1 MKTLFTTQ
9 EAFEGAKNVYQ
20 EDGKSFITVGEPMG
34 RGHVTRIKTDITG
47 EKMNQIFKVI
57 GLGDYFEC
65 EDDNG
70 ILYIRY
76 YVPNED
82 KEPLWDFDLEEE

>member
-1 MKTLFTTQ
+1 MKTLLTRQ
-9 EAFEGAKNVYQ
+9 EAFEDVKNVYQ
-20 EDGKSFITVGEPMG
+20 EDGKNFITVGETKGSPYMA
-34 RGHVTRIKTDITG
+34 RIKTDVTG
-47 EKMNQIFKVI
+47 EKMNKIFKAI

-76 YVPNED
+76 YVPDED
-82 KEPLWDFDLEEE
+82 EPLRDSEVEEE

>member
-1 MKTLFTTQ
+1 MKTLLTKQ
-9 EAFEGAKNVYQ
+9 EAFEDVKSVYQ
-20 EDGKSFITVGEPMG
+20 EDGKSFITVGETKGSPYM
-34 RGHVTRIKTDITG
+34 TRIKTDITG
-47 EKMNQIFKVI
+47 EKMNKIFKAI

-76 YVPNED
+76 YVPDED
-82 KEPLWDFDLEEE
+82 EPLRDSEV